1 MKKVIPFEK
10 EHTRELQALDAKLK
24 ITAEVSK
31 RYLEGATPL
40 QIAQETN
47 LPKKMVVDVIDT
59 LALQEKAEEARKEI
73 VAKAL
78 EGRLPQLQTAVAKS
92 LEIWNTKCEQ
102 VLEDPENIRA
112 LTILEARHFISAAST
127 VYEMSR
133 LEEGKST
140 KNVVHASYSVDKVIT
155 AMKELS
161 VIDPVFDYTP
171 ITEAGEEVKQ
181 EADGDDF

>member
-10 EHTRELQALDAKLK
+10 EHTRELQALDAKMK
-24 ITAEVSK
+24 ITEQVSK
-31 RYLEGATPL
+31 RYLEGANPL

-59 LALQEKAEEARKEI
+59 LALQEKAEEARKEV
-73 VAKAL
+73 VARTL
-78 EGRLPQLQTAVAKS
+78 EGKLPLLQSAVGKS
-92 LEIWNTKCEQ
+92 LQIWNMKCDQ
-102 VLEDPENIRA
+102 ILEDPENIRA
-112 LTILEARHFISAAST
+112 LTILEARHFVSAAST

-140 KNVVHASYSVDKVIT
+140 KNVAHATYSVDKVIT

-161 VIDPVFDYTP
+161 VIDPVFDYSP
-171 ITEAGEEVKQ
+171 LNKEEEVD
-181 EADGDDF
+181 ADEF